1 LTASDGGAESVDS
14 FARLA
19 LLDEARDKVRRGKEH
34 FYVLDMQLQTFWES
48 NPYPIVHE
56 YDAKQS
62 KNLFRLKMQRPA
74 PLRDW
79 ALIIG
84 DAVHNAR
91 SALDYIAWRLAGS
104 VIGDTSTSFP
114 ICTCAENID
123 KAQKSRLKN
132 VLPDAVTA
140 IRGFQPYLRPNL
152 KESALWLLEELDRR
166 DKHRLL
172 TPIQCLASTS
182 KVVFRDPLPCTVP
195 MKFGSRL
202 EDNAVIVEVG
212 GAPNPNVDM
221 DLELALDIL
230 LERGIASETDDYE
243 VRECLVKIFEA
254 VDQVI
259 ARFNW
264 LLTRNPSLIRKV

>member
-1 LTASDGGAESVDS
+1 MANDEDVGS

-19 LLDEARDKVRRGKEH
+19 LLNEARDKVRRAKER

-56 YDAKQS
+56 YDSKES
-62 KNLFRLKMQRPA
+62 KNLFRLKMRRPA

-91 SALDYIAWRLAGS
+91 AALDYIAWRLAGS
-104 VIGDTSTSFP
+104 VPGDTSTSFP
-114 ICTCAENID
+114 ICSCLDSFKNAS
-123 KAQKSRLKN
+123 KSRLKKL
-132 VLPDAVTA
+132 LPDAIAA
-140 IRGFQPYLRPNL
+140 IGELQPYLRPNV

-172 TPIQCLASTS
+172 TPIQCFSTTS
-182 KVVFRDPLPCTVP
+182 KVVVRAALPVTVP
-195 MKFGSRL
+195 MMPGSRL

-212 GAPNPNVDM
+212 GPPNPNVDM
-221 DLELALDIL
+221 ELELSLDIL
-230 LERGIASETDDYE
+230 FERGLVSETADYE
-243 VRECLVKIFEA
+243 VRQCLINIFEA
-254 VDQVI
+254 VDIVI
-259 ARFNW
+259 GRFNW
-264 LLTRNPSLIRKV
+264 LITRNPKLIRTV